1 MPKRIK
7 VECSR
12 CFGFKNAF
20 APFRDIYGGKCF
32 RCHGSGEEPGWAIVK
47 AKNEAEAARLYAE
60 SPEGKAEARSLHEK
74 NLQNIKKYL
83 EIIDS
88 EPIEDGRTF
97 LSRIAMS
104 LAALTDDPGLFDR
117 AVARVKTR
125 LPRELIE
132 DFNDELQ
139 WATQDVDQP
148 LSAFSRRHGFL
159 G

>member
-1 MPKRIK
+1 MAKRVK

-20 APFRDIYGGKCF
+20 APFPDIYGGKCF

-47 AKNEAEAARLYAE
+47 ADNEAEAARLYAE
-60 SPEGKAEARSLHEK
+60 SPEGKAEARSIHEK
-74 NLQNIKKYL
+74 ELQKIKKYL
-83 EIIDS
+83 EIVDS
-88 EPIEDGRTF
+88 ESIEYGRTF
-97 LSRIAMS
+97 LTRIAMS
-104 LAALTDDPGLFDR
+104 LAALANDPSLFGR
-117 AVARVKTR
+117 AVARVKSR

-139 WATQDVDQP
+139 WATQKSGGSI
-148 LSAFSRRHGFL
+148 SALGLRRGFL